1 MEKENVL
8 NSTRLISL
16 NAAKDVV
23 CKVTNSFV
31 DKKRKSVGDIQKLI
45 IYELGLLES
54 VGATEDQLM
63 ELNGGEI
70 KFEDDQS

>member
-1 MEKENVL
+1 MKKENIL

-23 CKVTNSFV
+23 CKVTNSLV

-45 IYELGLLES
+45 IYELGLLDS
-54 VGATEDQLM
+54 VGATEDQLV
-63 ELNGGEI
+63 ELNGDEI
-70 KFEDDQS
+70 AFEDE